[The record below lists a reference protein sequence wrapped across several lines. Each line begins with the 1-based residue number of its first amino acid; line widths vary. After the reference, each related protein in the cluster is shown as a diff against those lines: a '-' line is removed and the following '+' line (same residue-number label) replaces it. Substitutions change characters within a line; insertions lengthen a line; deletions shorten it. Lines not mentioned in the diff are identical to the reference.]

1 MSVMGDEAV
10 QPFQRIVLDVRKKI
24 AAGQITVGE
33 KLPSTR
39 ELANEYG
46 VAAGTVQRALSELR
60 TAGVIYSHQGRG
72 SYVADTASGTSED
85 TTTRAIRDLEAR
97 VAELTERLEKLE
109 GGAAPE

>member
-24 AAGQITVGE
+24 TAGQITVGE

-39 ELANEYG
+39 ELADEYG

-72 SYVADTASGTSED
+72 SYVADRAAGEAGRRCSPRMTLVLADRPSRSPFVSASP
-85 TTTRAIRDLEAR
+85 
-97 VAELTERLEKLE
+97 RL
-109 GGAAPE
+109 